1 MKFCFRI
8 PLIAAAAALATPAFA
23 SEAIMKKA
31 RCVACHAVD
40 GKRVGPGFRDVAV
53 RYRGQADAP
62 AKLAAKVRAGGAG
75 VWGTVPMIPH
85 PADKISDA
93 DLEAVVDWVLHLEK
107 PGVALQ

>member
-1 MKFCFRI
+1 MKLHFCI
-8 PLIAAAAALATPAFA
+8 GLVGVATGLSAPAAA

-31 RCVACHAVD
+31 RCIACHAVD
-40 GKRVGPGFRDVAV
+40 AKRVGPAFVDVAA

-62 AKLAAKVRAGGAG
+62 AKLAAKVRSGGAG

-107 PGVALQ
+107 PGMALH